1 LEGKYASRRISLALP
16 AIACNPEMCIKTVLT
31 QSIFVCAADI
41 DHRKL
46 SRKAC
51 HQVIGPAKKLCGEG
65 GIIVLGKVSRLIVS
79 ASLAAILAGCNSLGV
94 GGGSDSATAPAQ
106 SNSNGQIMPL
116 APTNPSSNDPSIGTA
131 KTASGATAS
140 VVQGACPQMFMKDS
154 DAIFR
159 TYAGG
164 ARTGDAEKLAYQA
177 SIGDYSRQCS
187 LNDTNL
193 TMTVVAQ
200 LRVLAGPSGS
210 SGKVTLPVRITVY
223 DGEDALYSEV
233 TNFPV
238 EVGSGATQALF
249 RKDGIKLPVGSGALV
264 RVNIGFDQGPVSTKK
279 KKA

>member
-1 LEGKYASRRISLALP
+1 MEGKSACRRISLALP
-16 AIACNPEMCIKTVLT
+16 AVARDPEMCIKTVLT

-51 HQVIGPAKKLCGEG
+51 HQVIGPAKKLCEEG
-65 GIIVLGKVSRLIVS
+65 GIIVLGKVSCLIVS
-79 ASLAAILAGCNSLGV
+79 ASFAAILAGCNSLGV
-94 GGGSDSATAPAQ
+94 GGGDSATAPAQ
-106 SNSNGQIMPL
+106 PNGNAQIMPM
-116 APTNPSSNDPSIGTA
+116 APANPSSNNASIGTA
-131 KTASGATAS
+131 KTASGNTAP
-140 VVQGACPQMFMKDS
+140 VVQGACPQIFMKDK

-164 ARTGDAEKLAYQA
+164 AKTGDADKLAFQA
-177 SIGDYSRQCS
+177 SIGDYTRQCS
-187 LNDTNL
+187 LNDANL

-200 LRVLAGPSGS
+200 LRVLAGPNGS
-210 SGKVTLPVRITVY
+210 PGKVTLPVRITVF

-249 RKDGIKLPVGSGALV
+249 RKDGIKLPVGSGSMV

>member
-1 LEGKYASRRISLALP
+1 
-16 AIACNPEMCIKTVLT
+16 M
-31 QSIFVCAADI
+31 
-41 DHRKL
+41 
-46 SRKAC
+46 
-51 HQVIGPAKKLCGEG
+51 
-65 GIIVLGKVSRLIVS
+65 VLGKVSRLIVS
-79 ASLAAILAGCNSLGV
+79 ASLAAMLAGCNSLGV
-94 GGGSDSATAPAQ
+94 GGGSDSATAPTQ
-106 SNSNGQIMPL
+106 PNGNGQIMPL
-116 APTNPSSNDPSIGTA
+116 APSNPSSSDASIGSA
-131 KTASGATAS
+131 KTAAGATAP

-164 ARTGDAEKLAYQA
+164 AKTGDAEKLAYQA
-177 SIGDYSRQCS
+177 SIGNYTRQCT

-200 LRVLAGPSGS
+200 LRVIAGPNGS

-223 DGEDALYSEV
+223 DGQEALYSEV

-238 EVGSGATQALF
+238 DVGQNATQALF

>member
-1 LEGKYASRRISLALP
+1 
-16 AIACNPEMCIKTVLT
+16 
-31 QSIFVCAADI
+31 
-41 DHRKL
+41 
-46 SRKAC
+46 
-51 HQVIGPAKKLCGEG
+51 
-65 GIIVLGKVSRLIVS
+65 VLGKVSRLIVW
-79 ASLAAILAGCNSLGV
+79 ASFASMLAGCNSLGI

-106 SNSNGQIMPL
+106 SNGNGQIMPL
-116 APTNPSSNDPSIGTA
+116 APSNPSSNDASIGTA
-131 KTASGATAS
+131 KTASGATAP

-164 ARTGDAEKLAYQA
+164 AKIGDAQKLAYQA
-177 SIGDYSRQCS
+177 SIGDYTRQCS

-200 LRVLAGPSGS
+200 LRIIAGPAGS

>member
-1 LEGKYASRRISLALP
+1 MEGKSACRRISLALP
-16 AIACNPEMCIKTVLT
+16 AVARDPEMCIKTVLT

-51 HQVIGPAKKLCGEG
+51 HQVIGPAKKLCEEG

-79 ASLAAILAGCNSLGV
+79 ASFAAILAGCNSLGM
-94 GGGSDSATAPAQ
+94 GGGDSATAPAQ
-106 SNSNGQIMPL
+106 PNGNAQIMPM
-116 APTNPSSNDPSIGTA
+116 APANPSSNNASIGTA
-131 KTASGATAS
+131 KTASGNTAP
-140 VVQGACPQMFMKDS
+140 VVQGACPQIFMKDK

-164 ARTGDAEKLAYQA
+164 AKTGDADKLAFQA
-177 SIGDYSRQCS
+177 SIGDYTRQCS
-187 LNDTNL
+187 LNDANL

-200 LRVLAGPSGS
+200 LRVLAGPNGS
-210 SGKVTLPVRITVY
+210 PGKVTLPVRITVF

-249 RKDGIKLPVGSGALV
+249 RKDGIKLPVGSGSMV

>member
-1 LEGKYASRRISLALP
+1 
-16 AIACNPEMCIKTVLT
+16 M
-31 QSIFVCAADI
+31 
-41 DHRKL
+41 
-46 SRKAC
+46 
-51 HQVIGPAKKLCGEG
+51 
-65 GIIVLGKVSRLIVS
+65 LGKVSRLIVS
-79 ASLAAILAGCNSLGV
+79 ASLVAILAGCNSLGV

-106 SNSNGQIMPL
+106 ANGNGQIMPL
-116 APTNPSSNDPSIGTA
+116 APANPSSNDASIGTA
-131 KTASGATAS
+131 KTASGATAP

-164 ARTGDAEKLAYQA
+164 AKTGDAEKLAYQA
-177 SIGDYSRQCS
+177 SIGDYTRQCS

-200 LRVLAGPSGS
+200 LRVIAGPNGS
-210 SGKVTLPVRITVY
+210 SGGKVTLPIRITVY
-223 DGEDALYSEV
+223 DGEDALFSEV

-238 EVGSGATQALF
+238 AVGAGATQVLF
-249 RKDGIKLPVGSGALV
+249 RKDGIKLPVGSGSLV